1 MKKNIIFT
9 VILIFLII
17 LNIFIGFKIWNM
29 IEENDDFAPYT
40 EKTFSEKYTLNT
52 NLFSLTELKDETT
65 KIAQNYEKDIK
76 LTQID
81 YFLED
86 ENSGLIILQ
95 FYKVFQNSP
104 KACRIDMKID
114 VATKQI
120 YNITYQKGHG
130 KRVCGLEKEIV
141 ETLNSDISTYINTKN
156 ITISIDNL
164 HINSGDFSKSEIE
177 KMR

>member
-52 NLFSLTELKDETT
+52 NLFSITELKDETT
-65 KIAQNYEKDIK
+65 KIAQNYEEDIK
-76 LTQID
+76 LTQMD

-86 ENSGLIILQ
+86 KNSGLIILQ
-95 FYKVFQNSP
+95 FYKIFQNSP

-141 ETLNSDISTYINTKN
+141 ETLSSDISQYINTQN
-156 ITISIDNL
+156 IAVSIDNL
-164 HINSGDFSKSEIE
+164 HINSRNISKSEIE

>member
-1 MKKNIIFT
+1 
-9 VILIFLII
+9 
-17 LNIFIGFKIWNM
+17 
-29 IEENDDFAPYT
+29 
-40 EKTFSEKYTLNT
+40 
-52 NLFSLTELKDETT
+52 
-65 KIAQNYEKDIK
+65 
-76 LTQID
+76 
-81 YFLED
+81 
-86 ENSGLIILQ
+86 
-95 FYKVFQNSP
+95 
-104 KACRIDMKID
+104 MKID